1 MWGREMRAG
10 VAFVIAALLLGQ
22 GFREWRRAHAE
33 SFQEIVREL
42 TERDASG
49 AARPAGVAG
58 DSARDGGGQAASPPR
73 GRRPREAPVGR
84 IDVNRAGETELMRL
98 PGIGPA
104 LAARIVT
111 DRERAGAYDS
121 PQSLLRVPGIGP
133 KTLARIQAYLSFP
146 DTAGGDSLNGF

>member
-42 TERDASG
+42 TEHDSSS
-49 AARPAGVAG
+49 RPLRAVPEA
-58 DSARDGGGQAASPPR
+58 SAREPAASPS
-73 GRRPREAPVGR
+73 RRPREAPVGR

-98 PGIGPA
+98 PGIGAA
-104 LAARIVT
+104 LAARIVAE
-111 DRERAGAYDS
+111 RERAGAYDS

-146 DTAGGDSLNGF
+146 AAAGGDSLNGF